1 MASDNAEIKD
11 DLKAQEEEIM
21 RELDERVPEETKDC
35 PKCAGTMIE
44 GSFEILNFI
53 QADFGHNL
61 LIGPHKTFY
70 MNPKRRS
77 QINVYICKKC
87 GYTEMYA
94 SDPSGL

>member
-1 MASDNAEIKD
+1 VSEEKD
-11 DLKAQEEEIM
+11 FDDVRAQEKEILS
-21 RELDERVPEETKDC
+21 ELDDQGETKEC
-35 PKCAGTMIE
+35 PKCNGVMIE

-77 QINVYICKKC
+77 QINVFVCKKC
-87 GYTEMYA
+87 GFTEMYA
-94 SDPSGL
+94 TNPVGL